1 MNITRDELI
10 KRLSEKSGYFQKDL
24 KKVFRA
30 LDDVMYDCFNEVTD
44 DEEVLVH
51 IVKGVK
57 IGCSIQPERVR
68 KDPRTQDDIVCKPC
82 CKPKTRYSEDF
93 RKAIQENYEAKH
105 G

>member
-44 DEEVLVH
+44 DEEVLVQ